1 MHLVGNFVQ
10 FALDSV
16 GEINDALNVAIADT
30 PDVLKP
36 GRRERDQA
44 SLRGNLCQLD
54 AEFAR
59 LRHGF
64 LSHTAF

>member
-1 MHLVGNFVQ
+1 MHLVGKFVQ

-36 GRRERDQA
+36 GRRE
-44 SLRGNLCQLD
+44 
-54 AEFAR
+54 
-59 LRHGF
+59 
-64 LSHTAF
+64 